1 MSSLPCKGTA
11 TVIVMSRGVPANTLT
26 RVPGVCVCECVS
38 GNLCLGALYND
49 LLWPW
54 LSFYFTLFQSLPRF
68 FRCCGVAR
76 NLPALSCVLRGV
88 SPKFSGPILPQAVFP
103 ATIVR
108 AHTVATRFPLCRL
121 GSGRC
126 LMATLTVNH
135 NTPVVLR

>member
-76 NLPALSCVLRGV
+76 NLSALSCVLRGV
-88 SPKFSGPILPQAVFP
+88 SPQNFLGRYSPKPCSLRQVFGPTQSPPVFP
-103 ATIVR
+103 CVGL
-108 AHTVATRFPLCRL
+108 VL
-121 GSGRC
+121 G
-126 LMATLTVNH
+126 AV
-135 NTPVVLR
+135 